1 MDKKINMSC
10 FYKKTTLQKTS
21 IIIII
26 SFIFLNNGYSQD
38 FKLAGIHYVN
48 YPKSEI
54 KDVSRSQETSFQEFG
69 VFVNFPK
76 KLKNDKTTLINGFGY
91 GFVEATMYNFT
102 QPQTNAYE
110 IKLQEFYYQLMLLH
124 KWNEKWSL
132 LVNIKPTLASDFE
145 QKLSSDDFT
154 FQGAVIATRRL
165 NDKFKIGGG
174 VANTMRFG
182 TSKVLPVLKL
192 HYKNNKHQINALLP
206 LNFKYSYALLPEE
219 KLEVGLK
226 YTLNGANFNIADDN
240 LPNVDKINYS
250 RANIGMLANYH
261 FTKIFRLEAYGGLS
275 TNRKYNLVGTNDNV
289 IDFDSK
295 PAPFFNVGI
304 VLILPKRK

>member
-1 MDKKINMSC
+1 MGKKVIMRYSNKNTAN
-10 FYKKTTLQKTS
+10 KKVS
-21 IIIII
+21 FGIFFF
-26 SFIFLNNGYSQD
+26 FIFLKASYSQD

-54 KDVSRSQETSFQEFG
+54 KDVSRNQKTSFQEFG
-69 VFVNFPK
+69 AFVNFPK
-76 KLKNDKTTLINGFGY
+76 KLKNNKTTLINSFGY

-102 QPQTNAYE
+102 QPQTNEYE
-110 IKLQEFYYQLMLLH
+110 IKLQEFYYQLILLH
-124 KWNEKWSL
+124 KWNEKWSS
-132 LVNIKPTLASDFE
+132 LVNLKPTLASDFG

-154 FQGAVIATRRL
+154 FQGAVIATRKL
-165 NDKFKIGGG
+165 SSTFKIGGG

-182 TSKVLPVLKL
+182 TSKVLPVFNL

-206 LNFKYSYALLPEE
+206 LNFKYTYALLPEE
-219 KLEVGLK
+219 KLEVGIK

-240 LPNVDKINYS
+240 LPNIDKINYS

-295 PAPFFNVGI
+295 TAPFFNVGI
-304 VLILPKRK
+304 VLISPKRK